1 MPSWWQNLQSKL
13 ASYYREY
20 EFVTAIY
27 VLEPWE
33 KRWANGKKK
42 MKDKNHF
49 VRKSKLE
56 QKSLT
61 MMSRSSKTDS
71 PHSTILA

>member
-1 MPSWWQNLQSKL
+1 MATWWRKLSLTL

-33 KRWANGKKK
+33 KRWANGAVALTLAVAIFSTVHYLPHYTATFFEYF
-42 MKDKNHF
+42 DTSAKNI
-49 VRKSKLE
+49 
-56 QKSLT
+56 QK
-61 MMSRSSKTDS
+61 
-71 PHSTILA
+71 

>member
-1 MPSWWQNLQSKL
+1 MPTWWQNLQSKL

-33 KRWANGKKK
+33 KRWANGKKI

-49 VRKSKLE
+49 VRKSIRNNPVKWYYVI
-56 QKSLT
+56 QIIISF
-61 MMSRSSKTDS
+61 
-71 PHSTILA
+71 

>member
-1 MPSWWQNLQSKL
+1 MPAWWQNFKETL

-33 KRWANGKKK
+33 KRWANGKKTNLFYAMLK
-42 MKDKNHF
+42 
-49 VRKSKLE
+49 
-56 QKSLT
+56 
-61 MMSRSSKTDS
+61 
-71 PHSTILA
+71 

>member
-1 MPSWWQNLQSKL
+1 MPSRWQKLKSTL

-33 KRWANGKKK
+33 KRWANGMKKQCK
-42 MKDKNHF
+42 VYISNLLMFIIMISFFINEKY
-49 VRKSKLE
+49 
-56 QKSLT
+56 
-61 MMSRSSKTDS
+61 
-71 PHSTILA
+71 

>member
-1 MPSWWQNLQSKL
+1 MPRWWQNFKSTL

-33 KRWANGKKK
+33 KRWANGK
-42 MKDKNHF
+42 F
-49 VRKSKLE
+49 
-56 QKSLT
+56 Q
-61 MMSRSSKTDS
+61 
-71 PHSTILA
+71 IC

>member
-33 KRWANGKKK
+33 KRWANGKYI
-42 MKDKNHF
+42 MKD
-49 VRKSKLE
+49 
-56 QKSLT
+56 
-61 MMSRSSKTDS
+61 
-71 PHSTILA
+71 I

>member
-1 MPSWWQNLQSKL
+1 MPSWWQNFKSTL

-33 KRWANGKKK
+33 RRWANDVKLMSENLKWK
-42 MKDKNHF
+42 TKQQII
-49 VRKSKLE
+49 RKV
-56 QKSLT
+56 
-61 MMSRSSKTDS
+61 
-71 PHSTILA
+71 